1 MNYRKISL
9 LALYIFSSLST
20 FADIEG
26 EFSYEKFVRLNS
38 PQKKTEAVDWIGF
51 SSAYKQKSRDT
62 EVFAEANLKY
72 YFNGP
77 QSLNYSLPEFYY
89 TSETDDST
97 WTFGRKTLNWSLN
110 EKYWLLGNLN
120 GRQGF
125 TLLSS
130 KQEGLT
136 GLHYTKQMTST
147 MELGIFFSYFHIP
160 VLNPGMKIENGKFS
174 SNSEWIRRPPERT
187 QILGTTVPI
196 EYRMNEPSIGDV
208 VLKKSLGI
216 NASYKWKSGAI
227 SSYAIYK
234 PENSLR
240 SNAEA
245 SLATDG
251 SKVIAIANP
260 IVNHHLMYGV
270 QGKQYF
276 GDVLGVVSFDVT
288 DPNAKLG
295 DDFEVLNP
303 LQLEDNDRI
312 FESEYFTI
320 KPNYDKESYLSASA
334 SVERERYILSLN
346 YILLMSDNSRGSD
359 DFFSETVKWKN
370 TIGAMGRVM
379 WTEGL
384 FTLIDYRYDFER
396 KDQIVRIEGDYVIAN
411 ALSLRVGAEL
421 IKSPDNTSYW
431 SAYRANDI
439 VYASINYLF

>member
-1 MNYRKISL
+1 MFLSKISTL
-9 LALYIFSSLST
+9 VMILTLST
-20 FADIEG
+20 PSWASIEG
-26 EFSYEKFVRLNS
+26 EFSYEKFLRLNS
-38 PQKKTEAVDWIGF
+38 PQKKSKAVDWIGLG
-51 SSAYKQKSRDT
+51 AIYKDKTRDT
-62 EVFAEANLKY
+62 EVFGEANLRY

-77 QSLNYSLPEFYY
+77 QSLNYSLPELYY

-97 WTFGRKTLNWSLN
+97 WTYGRKIVNWSLN

-136 GLHYTKQMTST
+136 GLHYTKEVTK
-147 MELGIFFSYFHIP
+147 EIDLGIFFSYFHIP
-160 VLNPGMKIENGKFS
+160 ALNPGIRIEGGKVT
-174 SNSEWIRRPPERT
+174 SNSEWVRRPPERT
-187 QILGTTVPI
+187 TILGSTVPI
-196 EYRMNEPSIGDV
+196 EYRMNEPSIGDI

-216 NASYKWKSGAI
+216 NAAYKWKSGAI

-234 PENSLR
+234 PENNLR

-260 IVNHHLMYGV
+260 IVNHHLMYGL

-303 LQLEDNDRI
+303 LQLKDNDRI
-312 FESEYFTI
+312 FESEYFSI

-334 SVERERYILSLN
+334 SVDRESYILSLN
-346 YILLMSDNSRGSD
+346 YIHLMSNNSRGSD
-359 DFFSETVKWKN
+359 DFFSETVKWKS
-370 TIGAMGRVM
+370 TIGAMGRIM
-379 WTEGL
+379 WTEGI
-384 FTLIDYRYDFER
+384 FTLLDYRYDFVR
-396 KDQIVRIEGDYVIAN
+396 KDQIVRIEGDYIIAN
-411 ALSLRVGAEL
+411 AFSLRVGAEL

-431 SAYRANDI
+431 SAYRTNDTI
-439 VYASINYLF
+439 YTSINYLF